1 MMKKILTFIFLLVTI
16 HSVIAVECTTND
28 DCSTKQTCPDGTTYY
43 EIGCNNN
50 VCEQMSFTGGTPCF
64 NEAPD
69 CAEEG
74 ENIYDMASKGPTSC
88 CAGLI
93 LEPCE
98 GICTMSIPGKCVKA
112 CASLGEKTT
121 GTFDLTNGQTIPLD
135 EQRLCCEGL
144 KSTNTRCGEDD
155 TAIFETGT
163 PGICIAC
170 GDGVCD
176 LNYED
181 VCNCPEDCEFDCAKE
196 GEKYSQVYSGYQNQC
211 CEGLTEW
218 NSGMDTRKIENGK
231 CVETDLVSGN
241 PVGTCIN
248 CGNGVCEAI
257 EDICNC
263 PEDCEFDCAKEGE
276 KYSQVYSGYQN
287 QCCEG
292 LTEWNSGM
300 DTRKIE
306 NGKCVETDLV
316 SGNPVGTCINCG
328 NGVCEAI
335 EDVCNCPEDCEFD
348 YTDKRGEEELPKV
361 CDGCV
366 IEGKCYNIGYRKAGE
381 YCSNNQDQEPLA
393 QLIEGNICDNNF
405 ECKSNLCIDSECIS
419 GGFFKKVMNWFNR
432 LFGGQ

>member
-263 PEDCEFDCAKEGE
+263 PEDCEFD
-276 KYSQVYSGYQN
+276 
-287 QCCEG
+287 
-292 LTEWNSGM
+292 
-300 DTRKIE
+300 
-306 NGKCVETDLV
+306 
-316 SGNPVGTCINCG
+316 
-328 NGVCEAI
+328 
-335 EDVCNCPEDCEFD
+335 